1 MQCWDDERVDPTRTI
16 NRIINGVF
24 HHPAQRMMGE
34 DGAADG
40 RRMMFGVVEQW
51 WRSANQD
58 ELRRKLSR
66 EGVQNMENHLEGVH
80 DTGHGCG
87 KPLGMAKNVG
97 GPSSPIGQAA
107 GGLMGALTGAAG
119 QGGGAT
125 GIEKF
130 AEEAVGGGALG
141 GLVGALAG
149 GVGGSLLSGAFGGS
163 SSSRQEPETS
173 SFASSGRTH
182 EGGYQQSYTELGRS
196 GDQYAQA
203 QYSETQLPGGGRETD
218 YQQFQ
223 QRGNEYGSGFEERTE
238 QRPTYGGGYE
248 QTTERIYQTPSEV
261 ETETWREGR
270 TADGR
275 HYHEAH
281 PEIRSE
287 RRGGSDSGSDD
298 SSGRRKHHHKKQHG
312 RGESGEVRGED
323 YIAPS
328 SNAYGGGGAYG
339 EPPRAETFEE
349 RRHEREFESQPAG
362 YSEREAPRRAFE
374 DEGFG
379 NRFQEQ
385 PRGEAAYGSGARE
398 HGNEAG
404 WGEERVREDVFGGE
418 RRGGGYGE
426 RQEETRVDEYREEV
440 REEEYREE
448 VREEEYREEVSEE
461 AYREETSEGGGW

>member
-16 NRIINGVF
+16 NRILNGVF

-51 WRSANQD
+51 WRSANLD

-107 GGLMGALTGAAG
+107 SGLMGALTGAAG
-119 QGGGAT
+119 QGGGAS
-125 GIEKF
+125 GIGKF

-149 GVGGSLLSGAFGGS
+149 GVGGSLLSGAFGS
-163 SSSRQEPETS
+163 SSSNSSGRQDPETR
-173 SFASSGRTH
+173 SFASSGRTQQ
-182 EGGYQQSYTELGRS
+182 GGYQQSYTELGRS

-218 YQQFQ
+218 YQRFQ
-223 QRGNEYGSGFEERTE
+223 QQSEYGSGFEERTE
-238 QRPTYGGGYE
+238 QRPTHGGGYE
-248 QTTERIYQTPSEV
+248 QTTERVYQTPGEV

-281 PEIRSE
+281 PEIRNE
-287 RRGGSDSGSDD
+287 RRGSDSGSDD
-298 SSGRRKHHHKKQHG
+298 SRRRKHHHKKHHG
-312 RGESGEVRGED
+312 RGESGDVRGEN
-323 YIAPS
+323 YIVP
-328 SNAYGGGGAYG
+328 SNAYGGSGGGAAYG
-339 EPPRAETFEE
+339 ETFEE

-362 YSEREAPRRAFE
+362 YNERAAPRGAFE
-374 DEGFG
+374 DEGSG
-379 NRFQEQ
+379 NRFEEQ
-385 PRGEAAYGSGARE
+385 RREGYGSGYGSGSRE
-398 HGNEAG
+398 QHGNEAG
-404 WGEERVREDVFGGE
+404 WGEERVREEDAFGG
-418 RRGGGYGE
+418 RRREGGYGE
-426 RQEETRVDEYREEV
+426 RQQ
-440 REEEYREE
+440 EEYREE
-448 VREEEYREEVSEE
+448 AREQEYREEE
-461 AYREETSEGGGW
+461 YREETSEGGRW